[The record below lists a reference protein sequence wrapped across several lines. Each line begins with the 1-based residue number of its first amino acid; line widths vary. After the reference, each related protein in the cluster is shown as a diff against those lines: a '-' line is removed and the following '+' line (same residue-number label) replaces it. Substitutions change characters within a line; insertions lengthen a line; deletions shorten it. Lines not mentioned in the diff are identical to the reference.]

1 MNQLDKRSIFI
12 IGAQK
17 CGTTAIH
24 DLLLSHPELSLPNI
38 KETHYFSNESLY
50 KKGLKWYLKHFDL
63 NKKYMCEVDPS
74 YLFFPGTAKR
84 IKDSMLDSKFI
95 VIFRKPIDRA
105 FSQYLMSCYRGYE
118 KFPFL
123 DALDMEEERLKNKNN
138 HSSFVNHSYLSRGYY
153 VDQLNSYLSIFNRE
167 DFLFIKFDD
176 LISSK
181 KNKVLLKSICSFIGV
196 DSTLIKHELPK
207 SNSKKK
213 IKSDMIR
220 DLLYKDTKLKRV
232 AQLAIPSDE
241 LRNRIKNIIN
251 SFNSISYDKSYK
263 SKEAID
269 TQLESLPK
277 EYIDWNNQQSKL
289 LSQITD
295 LNLDDWMYI

>member
-1 MNQLDKRSIFI
+1 
-12 IGAQK
+12 
-17 CGTTAIH
+17 
-24 DLLLSHPELSLPNI
+24 
-38 KETHYFSNESLY
+38 
-50 KKGLKWYLKHFDL
+50 
-63 NKKYMCEVDPS
+63 
-74 YLFFPGTAKR
+74 
-84 IKDSMLDSKFI
+84 
-95 VIFRKPIDRA
+95 
-105 FSQYLMSCYRGYE
+105 
-118 KFPFL
+118 
-123 DALDMEEERLKNKNN
+123 
-138 HSSFVNHSYLSRGYY
+138 
-153 VDQLNSYLSIFNRE
+153 
-167 DFLFIKFDD
+167 
-176 LISSK
+176 
-181 KNKVLLKSICSFIGV
+181 
-196 DSTLIKHELPK
+196 
-207 SNSKKK
+207 
-213 IKSDMIR
+213 MIR